1 MSKQLHK
8 LTTRSVATLSTPGR
22 HSDGGGLYLAISPSG
37 ARSWVFMWKTGNKRR
52 EMGLGSI
59 RDVPLAKARQ
69 RAADAR
75 QKLADRKDPLAS
87 RDRPRAMTFGEA
99 ADALIESMSPSWR
112 SKKHHK
118 QWSTSLSGYCADL
131 RKMPVAAVRTDDV
144 IEVLKPIWR
153 AKSETA
159 SRLRGRIERVL
170 DFARARGQRSGEN
183 PARWRGHLD
192 ALLPRPAKLTRGH
205 HKAMSFK
212 DVPEF
217 LEVIRCRGG
226 VTALALEF
234 VILTAGR
241 SNEVLG
247 ARWDEFDLSKRV
259 WIVPAARMKA
269 GREHRIPLSPAA
281 LAILDYLKE
290 VRDGDFAF
298 PGRRRGRPLSPMALV
313 MVLRRMKVDATVH
326 GFRSAFRDW
335 VGERTSFPRELAE
348 AALAHLVGDAVE
360 RAYRRGDALEKRRE
374 LMEAWARFVG
384 AEPAE
389 PALSSQVKRL
399 L

>member
-153 AKSETA
+153 SKIRDCITPSRTDRACARFCSGARAKVRREPRQMAWPPGCATA
-159 SRLRGRIERVL
+159 KASKADAWAPQGDVFQRCPRILRG
-170 DFARARGQRSGEN
+170 N
-183 PARWRGHLD
+183 
-192 ALLPRPAKLTRGH
+192 
-205 HKAMSFK
+205 
-212 DVPEF
+212 
-217 LEVIRCRGG
+217 
-226 VTALALEF
+226 
-234 VILTAGR
+234 
-241 SNEVLG
+241 
-247 ARWDEFDLSKRV
+247 
-259 WIVPAARMKA
+259 
-269 GREHRIPLSPAA
+269 
-281 LAILDYLKE
+281 
-290 VRDGDFAF
+290 
-298 PGRRRGRPLSPMALV
+298 
-313 MVLRRMKVDATVH
+313 
-326 GFRSAFRDW
+326 
-335 VGERTSFPRELAE
+335 
-348 AALAHLVGDAVE
+348 
-360 RAYRRGDALEKRRE
+360 
-374 LMEAWARFVG
+374 
-384 AEPAE
+384 
-389 PALSSQVKRL
+389 
-399 L
+399 